1 MHYHK
6 SFQFVKVFMNFEK
19 PLVKLSALA
28 LLRALVRRQQQQLT
42 HLQHFFVFLSRMQHH
57 RVGAGVTLDNVLG
70 LMHKICT
77 YELSGK
83 VSS

>member
-1 MHYHK
+1 MIYKYELGSYGVSH
-6 SFQFVKVFMNFEK
+6 VFEF
-19 PLVKLSALA
+19 SWIS
-28 LLRALVRRQQQQLT
+28 VRRLETQLEEQQLT